1 MGIDNCFYCRNSIIS
16 SSQLQLNNDKNNINS
31 PSFVSNSNTGG
42 QNSLKR
48 KNLKNPS
55 LKFDKS
61 NFIRMKTKS
70 LFDEYEIKEKLG
82 EGAYGAVYKV
92 QQRTTSFLRAV
103 KAIKRKHVDSTSFS
117 NEIGVLKTVDYPNII
132 KLFDCYYDNN
142 YYYMV
147 EEYCSGGDL
156 FDYIQ
161 KQKSFSERKAAIIFK
176 QLISAVNHLHKKKI
190 VHRDL
195 KPENIVFIKTNKKDD
210 IFIKIIDFGTS
221 VSIKH
226 GHLTQ
231 ELGTIYYIAPE
242 VFKNKYNEKADIWAC
257 GIILYTMLCGHPPF
271 MGNKEDT
278 IKNKILNGKLCFPEK
293 EFKNVSNDVIM
304 YIKQL
309 LEYDPDKRLSAEQ
322 ALENQW
328 LKTMSEKTDDEIVLS
343 CDIITNLN
351 KFKSIV
357 TLQKATLAFLA
368 NQISINQ
375 EIQKLKDE
383 FDKID
388 ENKDGEISKDELI
401 KCFEAMYPSG
411 EAIKRANEIFAE
423 IDFNHDGSISFS
435 EFLTVNMKKEQLLNE
450 DMLTKAF
457 KLFDL
462 DGNGY
467 ITINELKETMPL
479 QITNNQQ

>member
-161 KQKSFSERKAAIIFK
+161 KQKS
-176 QLISAVNHLHKKKI
+176 
-190 VHRDL
+190 
-195 KPENIVFIKTNKKDD
+195 
-210 IFIKIIDFGTS
+210 
-221 VSIKH
+221 
-226 GHLTQ
+226 
-231 ELGTIYYIAPE
+231 
-242 VFKNKYNEKADIWAC
+242 
-257 GIILYTMLCGHPPF
+257 
-271 MGNKEDT
+271 
-278 IKNKILNGKLCFPEK
+278 
-293 EFKNVSNDVIM
+293 
-304 YIKQL
+304 
-309 LEYDPDKRLSAEQ
+309 
-322 ALENQW
+322 
-328 LKTMSEKTDDEIVLS
+328 
-343 CDIITNLN
+343 
-351 KFKSIV
+351 
-357 TLQKATLAFLA
+357 
-368 NQISINQ
+368 
-375 EIQKLKDE
+375 
-383 FDKID
+383 
-388 ENKDGEISKDELI
+388 
-401 KCFEAMYPSG
+401 
-411 EAIKRANEIFAE
+411 
-423 IDFNHDGSISFS
+423 SF
-435 EFLTVNMKKEQLLNE
+435 T
-450 DMLTKAF
+450 
-457 KLFDL
+457 
-462 DGNGY
+462 
-467 ITINELKETMPL
+467 
-479 QITNNQQ
+479 